1 MATCR
6 HAVAAATC
14 RHSPGSGGNLPP
26 RTLHRR
32 RLRRHETEDAMN
44 PYDQAHALA
53 KSLKE
58 SEEYTEYM
66 RLKQV
71 AYDDST
77 NKALLDEYKRLQF
90 RMQAKLASGENM
102 PEEDLQRLQQI
113 GALLQ
118 FNPDVSAYLM
128 AEFRF
133 QRMLSDIFKILADVA
148 GIDLD
153 MLSQG

>member
-1 MATCR
+1 
-6 HAVAAATC
+6 
-14 RHSPGSGGNLPP
+14 
-26 RTLHRR
+26 
-32 RLRRHETEDAMN
+32 MN

-53 KSLKE
+53 RALKE
-58 SEEYTEYM
+58 SEEYREFT
-66 RLKQV
+66 RLKEV
-71 AYDDST
+71 AYDDGT

-90 RMQAKLASGENM
+90 RLQAKVAAGETLPPDDM
-102 PEEDLQRLQQI
+102 QRLQQI

-148 GIDLD
+148 GVDLD
-153 MLSQG
+153 MLAQR